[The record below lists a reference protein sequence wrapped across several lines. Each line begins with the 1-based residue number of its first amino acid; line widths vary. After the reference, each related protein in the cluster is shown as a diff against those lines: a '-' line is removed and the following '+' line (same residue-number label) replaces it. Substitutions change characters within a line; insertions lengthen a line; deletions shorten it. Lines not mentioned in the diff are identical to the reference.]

1 MPNPTALSAARRLVS
16 GRHPNE
22 EAVQMRLA
30 ALLEA
35 VGYDV
40 EPEYS
45 VPSGRID
52 IFLPQ
57 RRAVIETKAVGGADP
72 EGVRDAGSGETQFA
86 QCERYARDEFER
98 ERGMMDLDELGDLPY
113 KAVLTDG
120 RVWWM
125 WRWDVLPD
133 SDQLGAA
140 RLVVGGQR
148 YSAKSAGA
156 LVDWLASDAFSQ
168 TTGKAWAP
176 RDPSPIFAPFRDEL
190 RESVYPALR
199 DDAGTKTK
207 RDLWLDVLR
216 ASGCAPAG
224 ELEPRADGS
233 AYSTTPEGDDLFVTH
248 TVLITVARAVS
259 RAMTR
264 GGARNNPGADGGG
277 DDALGHVGEGF
288 AAWPVAPGAGGE
300 ATHAPG
306 ADWVRRAFAEVDKYD
321 WRARSRDLLRAL
333 YQGMVP
339 PEQRQAFGEFYTPD
353 WLAEMLAERLLDDQ
367 WLRDSVERAL
377 DGDPP
382 GAGVLDPA
390 CGSGTF
396 LYHAARRIARYMKEQ
411 GYKDGKT
418 AEVVSRL
425 VHGIDIHP
433 VAVEFSV
440 ANVLRALPA
449 DPPNGASSVNV
460 IQGDSLIYTRAGIDL
475 ANQENAPYYAVETP
489 LHRLMAIPVS
499 WTDKESF
506 ADDLHRIVQ
515 AANSVPPREM
525 PAGVTVGL
533 SADDAIMVE
542 NTYKTLIEVCRDEKD
557 SVWGW
562 YFQNIV
568 GPSKMRRRKANRIL
582 ANPPWVR
589 MALIQTPERKAD
601 LEKLAEELGFWGH
614 GKSNTSSSF
623 DISSL
628 FVKRCAAN
636 YLTDGAIA
644 AWVLPQAALD
654 GSNWENVREDPFVKD
669 GAMERMDLGKIRKAP
684 FTVESCVWIQTHAA
698 QDAAAERRARTP
710 AEPPVRILMNA
721 AGEPRLETSTTWE
734 DAKTRVEWIA
744 APRKLPRKRSDYLD
758 DDGKPVFRIGASLFP
773 HCLVM
778 ADSDSLVF
786 YGEFARFTTA
796 PSEKRPWSEWGTLN
810 GRDVPRRWIRDTASG
825 TELFPFA
832 LRRELGKAVLPL
844 DENGGFD
851 EESENVAYWINV
863 NSVYRDNVG
872 IGGTTPKTLWERM
885 DFQNCLT
892 RQTKGAVS
900 GDALIKVVY
909 NSSGRIGLR
918 SARMTS
924 DTICA
929 YNLYHYTC
937 RTASEAA
944 YLAAMMNA
952 DCLQEAYRQSQRT
965 RRHFHH
971 NFWWTV
977 PIPRYDARDARH
989 AALAAL
995 CEDAESVAASAR
1007 DGLRANAGQIQAS
1020 AAIRAALRESGIAA
1034 RIDGAVGEVM
1044 GEFLGVGI

>member
-1 MPNPTALSAARRLVS
+1 
-16 GRHPNE
+16 
-22 EAVQMRLA
+22 MRLA

-35 VGYDV
+35 LGYDV

-57 RRAVIETKAVGGADP
+57 RRAVIETKAVGMADP

-86 QCERYARDEFER
+86 QCERYVRDEFER

-125 WRWDVLPD
+125 WRWEIL
-133 SDQLGAA
+133 SDGALGAA
-140 RLVVGGQR
+140 RLVVGGQK
-148 YSAKSAGA
+148 YGAKSAGA
-156 LVDWLASDAFSQ
+156 LVEWLASDAFSQ
-168 TTGKAWAP
+168 TAGKAWAP
-176 RDPSPIFAPFRDEL
+176 RDPSPVFAPFRDEL
-190 RESVYPALR
+190 RDSVYPALR
-199 DDAGTKTK
+199 EDAGTRTK

-224 ELEPRADGS
+224 ELKRRADGA

-248 TVLITVARAVS
+248 TVLVTVARAVS

-264 GGARNNPGADGGG
+264 GGARGGRGGAATDGGG
-277 DDALGHVGEGF
+277 GDPLSHLSEGF

-300 ATHAPG
+300 PTHAAG

-353 WLAEMLAERLLDDQ
+353 WLAEMLAERLLDEQ
-367 WLRDSVERAL
+367 WLRDSVESAL

-382 GAGVLDPA
+382 GVGVLDPA

-396 LYHAARRIARYMKEQ
+396 LYHAARRIARYMKAQ
-411 GYKDGKT
+411 GYQDGKT

-449 DPPNGASSVNV
+449 DPPNGAASVNV

-475 ANQENAPYYAVETP
+475 ANQERAPYYSVETP

-515 AANSVPPREM
+515 AANSVPPGAM
-525 PAGVTVGL
+525 PVGVTVGL
-533 SADDAIMVE
+533 SANDARMVE

-589 MALIQTPERKAD
+589 MSHIQTPERKSD
-601 LEKLAEELGFWGH
+601 LEALANELGFWGH
-614 GKSNTSSSF
+614 GESNTSF

-628 FVKRCAAN
+628 FVKRCAVN
-636 YLTDGAIA
+636 YLADGSIA

-669 GAMERMDLGKIRKAP
+669 GAGGRMDLGKIRKAP
-684 FTVESCVWIQTHAA
+684 FTVESCVWMQTHA
-698 QDAAAERRARTP
+698 QDARTDG
-710 AEPPVRILMNA
+710 EPPTLILVNA
-721 AGEPRLETSTTWE
+721 AGEPRLESSTAWE
-734 DAKTRVEWIA
+734 DAKDRVEWIA
-744 APRKLPRKRSDYLD
+744 APRKLPRKASGYIEGGRPL
-758 DDGKPVFRIGASLFP
+758 FRLGATIVP

-778 ADSDSLVF
+778 VAPDSLEIF
-786 YGEFARFTTA
+786 GGMASFTTT
-796 PSEKRPWSEWGTLN
+796 PSDKRPWSERGTLA
-810 GRDVPRRWIRDTASG
+810 GRNVPMRWIRAVATGSD
-825 TELFPFA
+825 LFPFA
-832 LRRELGKAVLPL
+832 LRRELGNGVLPL
-844 DENGGFD
+844 NEDGGFD
-851 EESENVAYWINV
+851 GESENVAYWLNAS
-863 NSVYRDNVG
+863 SVYLDNKG
-872 IGGTTPKTLWERM
+872 IGGNTPKTLWERIN
-885 DFQNCLT
+885 FQNGLT
-892 RQTKGAVS
+892 RQTEVESG
-900 GDALIKVVY
+900 GDALRKVVY
-909 NSSGRIGLR
+909 NKSGRIGLR
-918 SARMTS
+918 SARMRTDLVCS
-924 DTICA
+924 L
-929 YNLYHYTC
+929 NLYHYTC

-944 YLAAMMNA
+944 YLVAMMNA
-952 DCLQEAYRQSQRT
+952 DCLQEAYRQSQRV
-965 RRHFHH
+965 RRDFAHHF
-971 NFWWTV
+971 WRTV
-977 PIPRYDARDARH
+977 PIPRYDARDANH
-989 AALAAL
+989 AALVAL
-995 CEDAESVAASAR
+995 CEEAESVAASAR
-1007 DGLRANAGQIQAS
+1007 DGLRGNVGQIQAS
-1020 AAIRAALRESGIAA
+1020 AKIRAALRESGIAA
-1034 RIDGAVGEVM
+1034 RLDAAVGEVM
-1044 GEFLGVGI
+1044 GGWAGF

>member
-1 MPNPTALSAARRLVS
+1 
-16 GRHPNE
+16 
-22 EAVQMRLA
+22 MRLA

-57 RRAVIETKAVGGADP
+57 RRAVIETKAVGGVDP
-72 EGVRDAGSGETQFA
+72 AGVRDAGSGETQFA
-86 QCERYARDEFER
+86 QCERYVRDEFER

-125 WRWDVLPD
+125 WQWDILPD
-133 SDQLGAA
+133 GELGAA
-140 RLVVGGQR
+140 RPVIGGGQR

-176 RDPSPIFAPFRDEL
+176 RDPSPIFEPFRDEL
-190 RESVYPALR
+190 REVVYPALR
-199 DDAGTKTK
+199 DDAGTRTK

-224 ELEPRADGS
+224 ELEARADG
-233 AYSTTPEGDDLFVTH
+233 APYSTTPEGDDLFITH
-248 TVLITVARAVS
+248 TVLVTAARAVS

-264 GGARNNPGADGGG
+264 GGARNSPGADGGG
-277 DDALGHVGEGF
+277 GDALDHVGEGF

-306 ADWVRRAFAEVDKYD
+306 ADWTRRAFAEVDKYD

-353 WLAEMLAERLLDDQ
+353 WLAEMLAERLLDDR
-367 WLRDSVERAL
+367 WLRDSVESAL

-382 GAGVLDPA
+382 GVGVLNPA

-411 GYKDGKT
+411 GYQDGKT

-489 LHRLMAIPVS
+489 LHRMMGVPVA

-515 AANSVPPREM
+515 AANSVPPRAM

-542 NTYKTLIEVCRDEKD
+542 NTYETLIEVCRDEKD

-589 MALIQTPERKAD
+589 MSHIQTPERKAD
-601 LEKLAEELGFWGH
+601 LEKLAEDLGFWGH
-614 GKSNTSSSF
+614 GESNTSF

-628 FVKRCAAN
+628 FVKRCAVN
-636 YLTDGAIA
+636 YLADGALA

-654 GSNWENVREDPFVKD
+654 GSNWENVREDQFVKD
-669 GAMERMDLGKIRKAP
+669 GAVERMDLGKIRKAP
-684 FTVESCVWIQTHAA
+684 FTVESCVWLQAHAA
-698 QDAAAERRARTP
+698 QDADRARTP
-710 AEPPVRILMNA
+710 AEPPVRVLMNA
-721 AGEPRLETSTTWE
+721 ASEPRLEASTTWE
-734 DAKTRVEWIA
+734 DAQTRVEWIA
-744 APRKLPRKRSDYLD
+744 APKRLPRKASGYIK
-758 DDGKPVFRIGASLFP
+758 DGRPLFRQGASLVP
-773 HCLVM
+773 YCLVM
-778 ADSDSLVF
+778 VDPDSLEL
-786 YGEFARFTTA
+786 YGESARFTTS
-796 PSEKRPWSEWGTLN
+796 PSDKRPWSERGTLA
-810 GRDVPRRWIRDTASG
+810 GRDVPRRWITPTASG
-825 TELFPFA
+825 SDLFPFT
-832 LRRELGKAVLPL
+832 LRREMGKAVLPL
-844 DENGGFD
+844 DENGGYD
-851 EESENVAYWINV
+851 DDAENVAFWLNAS
-863 NSVYRDNVG
+863 SVYRDNRG
-872 IGGTTPKTLWERM
+872 IGGNTPKTLWARM
-885 DFQNCLT
+885 NFQNGLT
-892 RQTKGAVS
+892 RQTEGAVG

-918 SARMTS
+918 SARMPANTVCEY
-924 DTICA
+924 T
-929 YNLYHYTC
+929 LYHYTC

-944 YLAAMMNA
+944 YLSAMMNA

-965 RRHFHH
+965 RRHFAHH
-971 NFWWTV
+971 FWRTV
-977 PIPRYDARDARH
+977 PIPRYDARDLRH

-995 CEDAESVAASAR
+995 CEDAESVAAEAR
-1007 DGLRANAGQIQAS
+1007 GGLRANAGQIQAS
-1020 AAIRAALRESGIAA
+1020 AAIRAALRESGVAA

-1044 GEFLGVGI
+1044 GEFLG

>member
-1 MPNPTALSAARRLVS
+1 
-16 GRHPNE
+16 
-22 EAVQMRLA
+22 MRLA

-35 VGYDV
+35 LGYDV

-57 RRAVIETKAVGGADP
+57 RRAVIETKAVGMADP
-72 EGVRDAGSGETQFA
+72 DGVRDAGSGETQFA
-86 QCERYARDEFER
+86 QCERYVRDEFDR

-125 WRWDVLPD
+125 WRWEIL
-133 SDQLGAA
+133 SDGALGAA
-140 RLVVGGQR
+140 RLVVGGQK
-148 YSAKSAGA
+148 YGAKSAGA
-156 LVDWLASDAFSQ
+156 LAEWLASDAFSQ
-168 TTGKAWAP
+168 TAGKAWAP
-176 RDPSPIFAPFRDEL
+176 RDPSPVFAPFRDEL
-190 RESVYPALR
+190 RDTVYPALR
-199 DDAGTKTK
+199 EDAGTRTK

-224 ELEPRADGS
+224 ELERRADGA

-248 TVLITVARAVS
+248 TVLVTVARAVS

-264 GGARNNPGADGGG
+264 GGARGRGGAADGG
-277 DDALGHVGEGF
+277 DDAPLSHLSEGF
-288 AAWPVAPGAGGE
+288 AAWPVAPGAGGDP
-300 ATHAPG
+300 THAAG

-353 WLAEMLAERLLDDQ
+353 WLAEMLAERLLDEQ
-367 WLRDSVERAL
+367 WLRDSVESAL
-377 DGDPP
+377 DRDPP
-382 GAGVLDPA
+382 GVGVLDPA

-396 LYHAARRIARYMKEQ
+396 LYHAARRIARYMKAQ
-411 GYKDGKT
+411 GYQDGKT

-449 DPPNGASSVNV
+449 DPPNGAASVNV

-475 ANQENAPYYAVETP
+475 ANQENTPYYSVETP

-515 AANSVPPREM
+515 AANSVPPGAM
-525 PAGVTVGL
+525 PVGVTVGL
-533 SADDAIMVE
+533 SANDALMVE

-589 MALIQTPERKAD
+589 MSHIQTPERKTD
-601 LEKLAEELGFWGH
+601 LEALANELGFWGH
-614 GKSNTSSSF
+614 GESNASF

-636 YLTDGAIA
+636 YLTDGALA
-644 AWVLPQAALD
+644 AWVLPQGALE
-654 GSNWENVREDPFVKD
+654 GLHWKKVREDSFVKD
-669 GAMERMDLGKIRKAP
+669 GASERMDLGKIRKAP
-684 FTVESCVWIQTHAA
+684 FTVESCVWLQIHS
-698 QDAAAERRARTP
+698 QDTDHARTDV
-710 AEPPVRILMNA
+710 EPTTLVLTNA
-721 AGEPRLETSTTWE
+721 AGQPNLESATTWE
-734 DAKTRVEWIA
+734 DAKTRVQWIA
-744 APRKLPRKRSDYLD
+744 APKKLPRKASDYM
-758 DDGKPVFRIGASLFP
+758 DGNNPLFRRGASLFP
-773 HCLVM
+773 NCLIM
-778 ADSDSLVF
+778 AAPGSLEIF
-786 YGEFARFTTA
+786 GGLASFTTT
-796 PSEKRPWSEWGTLN
+796 PSDKRPWSERGTLA
-810 GRDVPRRWIRDTASG
+810 GRNVPMRWIRAVATG
-825 TELFPFA
+825 TDLFPFA

-844 DENGGFD
+844 DENGAFD
-851 EESENVAYWINV
+851 EEAENVAYWINA
-863 NSVYRDNVG
+863 SGVYDDNMG
-872 IGGTTPKTLWERM
+872 IGGNTPKTLWARVNY
-885 DFQNCLT
+885 QNGLT
-892 RQTKGAVS
+892 RQTEGAGDG

-909 NSSGRIGLR
+909 NKSGRIGLR
-918 SARMTS
+918 STRMPS
-924 DTICA
+924 DTLCSD
-929 YNLYHYTC
+929 NLYHYTC

-944 YLAAMMNA
+944 YLVAMMNA
-952 DCLQEAYRQSQRT
+952 DCLQEAYRQSQRA
-965 RRHFHH
+965 RRHFDHH
-971 NFWWTV
+971 FWRTV
-977 PIPRYDARDARH
+977 PIPRYDARDKNH

-995 CEDAESVAASAR
+995 CEEAESAAASAR
-1007 DGLRANAGQIQAS
+1007 DGLRGNVGQIQAS
-1020 AAIRAALRESGIAA
+1020 AKIRAALRESGIAA
-1034 RIDGAVGEVM
+1034 RLDAAVGEVM
-1044 GEFLGVGI
+1044 GGWAGF